1 MRELSLHLLDI
12 VQNSIAAA
20 ADLIEIEIMED
31 FKSDRLSIKV
41 TDNGRGMS
49 RSVLQSVID
58 PFFTTRKTRS
68 VGLGLSLFAQSAQR
82 SGGDLVIRSKEGV
95 GTEVEAVFQYSHIDR
110 PPMGDLQGTLLTL
123 IVLNPTIDLV
133 YRHNYDGRDF
143 VIDTREIKRELD
155 GIPINQGQ
163 VVSWMQDFIQEG
175 LAQLRGG
182 RVE

>member
-20 ADLIEIEIMED
+20 ADLIAIEILED
-31 FKSDRLSIKV
+31 SNDDQLIIKV

-49 RSVLQSVID
+49 ESVLQSVID

-68 VGLGLSLFAQSAQR
+68 VGLGLSLFAQTAQR
-82 SGGDLVIRSKEGV
+82 AGGDLVVNSQEGV
-95 GTEVEAVFQYSHIDR
+95 GTEVKAVLQHSHIDR

-123 IVLNPTIDLV
+123 IVLNPTIDIV
-133 YRHNYDGRDF
+133 YRHNFDGREF
-143 VIDTREIKRELD
+143 ILDTREIKRELD
-155 GIPINQGQ
+155 GIPINHGQ
-163 VVSWMQDFIQEG
+163 VVSWMQNFIQEG